1 MQKVILCFLLLFVV
15 PVVTAQSVS
24 TIKGHAPSYVGEQV
38 QVFAYEDYLSRL
50 KVQLATTKVDSDS
63 TFSLSFYNE
72 EVRKL
77 RVEIGSNHFHL
88 YVTPGGSYELYVRD
102 RNPYID
108 QTEKVEAEF
117 FFIDLD
123 STDINY
129 KVLMFEERQLD
140 FLKKRYSRSKLR
152 SPDFMAHLD
161 TFKAATAERYADD
174 SSQFFKNYVRYSFA
188 SLDNLPYNGHRNR
201 YEKYDFYIKP
211 QTVLYQ
217 NDRYMDYILNYYENY
232 SSELGNKLNQKFYES
247 VIRSSPSL
255 AMNAL
260 GGDYALDNIRLRE
273 FILIKMLGDVFYS
286 NDYPQTNIMT
296 MLDSIEHHSLFDE
309 NGSVA
314 KNLKYRLMDLVP
326 GAQMPQ
332 FIVQG
337 KDKKWSRN
345 DFSGKHLYIHFIHVG
360 SEQSLQDLAL
370 LTPLYNDYSKYTEF
384 LTVIVTEDREAWLE
398 QQNSFIKKHKISWPI
413 AVLEEND
420 ELLDR
425 FNVTSY
431 PHYLL
436 MDATGHIVAAPAY
449 SPRPNNEYE
458 TIGNLL
464 FAIDKRQKR
473 LENNE

>member
-1 MQKVILCFLLLFVV
+1 MLKVILSLIVLMTSVA
-15 PVVTAQSVS
+15 TAQNVA
-24 TIKGHAPSYVGEQV
+24 TIKGHAPGYLGEQV
-38 QVFAYEDYLSRL
+38 ELFAYEDYLSRL
-50 KVQLATTKVDSDS
+50 KVQLASSKVGSDS

-77 RVEIGSNHFHL
+77 RVEIGSNHFYL
-88 YVTPGGSYELYVRD
+88 YAAPGGNYELYVRD
-102 RNPYID
+102 RSPYLE
-108 QTEKVEAEF
+108 QTQKVEAEF

-129 KVLMFEERQLD
+129 KVLMFEEEQLN

-161 TFKAATAERYADD
+161 TFKTAIAEKYEDD
-174 SSQFFKNYVRYSFA
+174 TSKFFKNYVRYSFA
-188 SLDNLPYNGHRNR
+188 ALDNLPYRGHRNR

-217 NDRYMDYILNYYENY
+217 NDRYMEYVLNYYENY
-232 SSELGNKLNQKFYES
+232 STELGNQLNQEFYES
-247 VIRSSPSL
+247 VIRSSPTR
-255 AMNAL
+255 AMNTL
-260 GGDYALDNIRLRE
+260 GADYALDNIRLRE

-286 NDYPQTNIMT
+286 DDYPQTNIMT
-296 MLDSIEHHSLFDE
+296 MLDSIEHHSLFEE
-309 NGSVA
+309 NGHVA

-332 FIVQG
+332 FIVPG
-337 KDKKWSRN
+337 KDRKWSRN
-345 DFSGKHLYIHFIHVG
+345 DFAGKHLYIHFIHMK
-360 SEQSLQDLAL
+360 SDQSLQDLDL
-370 LTPLYNDYSKYTEF
+370 LLPLYNQFNKYTEF
-384 LTVIVTEDREAWLE
+384 LTVIVTEDREEWLDE
-398 QQNSFIKKHKISWPI
+398 QNAFIKKHKISWPL
-413 AVLEEND
+413 AVLD
-420 ELLDR
+420 EDDDLLDR

-436 MDATGHIVAAPAY
+436 MDATGHVVAAPAY

-458 TIGNLL
+458 TIENIL

-473 LENNE
+473 LEGNE